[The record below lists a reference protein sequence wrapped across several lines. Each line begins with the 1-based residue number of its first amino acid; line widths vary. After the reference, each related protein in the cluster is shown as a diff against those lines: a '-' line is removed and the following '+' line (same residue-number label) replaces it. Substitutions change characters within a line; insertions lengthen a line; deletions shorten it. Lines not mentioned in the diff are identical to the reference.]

1 MFVSQGIAPTLL
13 VGRVVA
19 GHTRSDDSWQG
30 STMSS
35 LHFRTSR
42 SQNSEEMS
50 LEEEV
55 SQSFMLDRDL
65 EAQREEMDGH
75 EHTGSGDRE
84 CMGPPSNGMLQDSL
98 ETEPES
104 LGDHRGR
111 AVGCTD

>member
-1 MFVSQGIAPTLL
+1 MLL
-13 VGRVVA
+13 VGRVAA
-19 GHTRSDDSWQG
+19 GHTCSDDSWQG

-35 LHFRTSR
+35 LHFGTSH

-50 LEEEV
+50 LKEEA

-75 EHTGSGDRE
+75 KHTGSGDRE
-84 CMGPPSNGMLQDSL
+84 CTGPPSNVILHDCL

-104 LGDHRGR
+104 LGDHHGR
-111 AVGCTD
+111 AVACTD